1 MLFRSAWKAL
11 DGADADLV
19 DALRGLTRGRGLD
32 AAVICVPVDAVVAQ
46 AQAALRGGGTT
57 LLFAHTL
64 RGKTTPVDLGGVC
77 VDEKGLL
84 GSYSSDF
91 TLQKE
96 VARWVF
102 SRRLD
107 VRRLITH
114 RFPLEETAAAV
125 ALAARPTEESLKVL
139 VQPGGTAE

>member
-1 MLFRSAWKAL
+1 M
-11 DGADADLV
+11 
-19 DALRGLTRGRGLD
+19 
-32 AAVICVPVDAVVAQ
+32 
-46 AQAALRGGGTT
+46 
-57 LLFAHTL
+57 
-64 RGKTTPVDLGGVC
+64 DLGGVC